1 MANYYDILGVS
12 ENASQEE
19 IKKAYR
25 KKAKKYHPDSKSS
38 EKDEERFKK
47 INEAYQVLSDPKK
60 KQAYDQFG
68 DAAFSETGGYGQGF
82 GGGGPFGFGRTSG
95 GGRQG
100 PFTYTYTTG
109 GAEDIDFEDLFGGAF
124 STIFGG
130 SGSPFGGFRRK
141 RKGQDLRAE
150 ITVDFADAV
159 KGTQEKISYN
169 GRDIKIRIPE
179 GARNGLELKFAGEGG
194 RARDREGNE
203 LPQGDLYVRVRVQ
216 TPPDITLRGSDIYT
230 KKEISAIDAMLG
242 TEVPVKVVDP
252 QKPSALG
259 TSKLKIPAGT
269 QPGDVFRLRNKGMP
283 YLHGR
288 GRGDAYVKI
297 NVKIPKNLSK
307 KERETLQN
315 LKKS

>member
-1 MANYYDILGVS
+1 MADYYDILGVS
-12 ENASQEE
+12 EDASQEE
-19 IKKAYR
+19 IKKAFR

-82 GGGGPFGFGRTSG
+82 GRNGPFGFGQTTG

-109 GAEDIDFEDLFGGAF
+109 GTEDIDLEDLFGGAF
-124 STIFGG
+124 SSIFGG
-130 SGSPFGGFRRK
+130 FGRRK
-141 RKGQDLRAE
+141 KGQDLRAQV
-150 ITVDFADAV
+150 TVSFEDAV
-159 KGTQEKISYN
+159 KGTQEELNYN
-169 GRDIKIRIPE
+169 GRTIKIQIPE
-179 GARNGLELKFAGEGG
+179 GARNGLELRFAGEGG
-194 RARDREGNE
+194 RAQDREGNE
-203 LPQGDLYVRVRVQ
+203 LPQGDLYVRVNIQ
-216 TPPDITLRGSDIYT
+216 TPREITLRGSDIYT

-252 QKPSALG
+252 EKPDALG

-269 QPGDVFRLRNKGMP
+269 QPGDIFRLKGKGMP

-297 NVKIPKNLSK
+297 NIKIPKNLSK
-307 KERETLQN
+307 KERETLQD